1 MDEPVT
7 RAEVHGLI
15 AKAFAAE
22 RKIAQQM
29 LSDFADQLNLDLE
42 RIVLS
47 LTTEIAEL
55 NRALAELRRIQ
66 NAPLDKPLAPPP
78 HAH

>member
-7 RAEVHGLI
+7 RAEVNRLI

-29 LSDFADQLNLDLE
+29 LTDFADQLNADLE
-42 RIVLS
+42 KIVLS

-55 NRALAELRRIQ
+55 NRALHELRSLQDR
-66 NAPLDKPLAPPP
+66 PLDKLLSPPP

>member
-7 RAEVHGLI
+7 RAEVHRLI

-42 RIVLS
+42 KIVLS
-47 LTTEIAEL
+47 LTTEIGEL
-55 NRALAELRRIQ
+55 NRTLAELRRIQ
-66 NAPLDKPLAPPP
+66 GAPLDKPLPPPP

>member
-7 RAEVHGLI
+7 RAEVRRLI

-29 LSDFADQLNLDLE
+29 LGDFADQLNVDLE

-47 LTTEIAEL
+47 LTTEIGHA
-55 NRALAELRRIQ
+55 RGGSTPPS
-66 NAPLDKPLAPPP
+66 APPDKPLPPPP

>member
-7 RAEVHGLI
+7 RAEVRRLI

-29 LSDFADQLNLDLE
+29 LSDFADQLNVDLE

-47 LTTEIAEL
+47 LTTEIGEL
-55 NRALAELRRIQ
+55 NRTLAEVRRLQ
-66 NAPLDKPLAPPP
+66 SAPPDKPLPPPP

>member
-7 RAEVHGLI
+7 RAEVNRLI

-22 RKIAQQM
+22 RENNQR
-29 LSDFADQLNLDLE
+29 LLTDFADQLNADLE
-42 RIVLS
+42 KIVLS

-55 NRALAELRRIQ
+55 NRTLAELRRIQ
-66 NAPLDKPLAPPP
+66 GAPLDKPLPVPP
-78 HAH
+78 HTH

>member
-7 RAEVHGLI
+7 RAEVHRLI
-15 AKAFAAE
+15 TKAFAAE

-29 LSDFADQLNLDLE
+29 LSDFADQLNADLE
-42 RIVLS
+42 KIVLS
-47 LTTEIAEL
+47 LTTEIGEL
-55 NRALAELRRIQ
+55 NRTLAELRRLQ
-66 NAPLDKPLAPPP
+66 GAPLDKPLPPPP

>member
-7 RAEVHGLI
+7 RAEVHRLI

-29 LSDFADQLNLDLE
+29 LSDFADQLNADLE

-47 LTTEIAEL
+47 LTTEIGEL
-55 NRALAELRRIQ
+55 NRTLAELRRIQ
-66 NAPLDKPLAPPP
+66 GAPLDKPLPPPP

>member
-7 RAEVHGLI
+7 RAEVNRLI

-42 RIVLS
+42 KIVLS
-47 LTTEIAEL
+47 LTTEIGEL
-55 NRALAELRRIQ
+55 NRTLAELRRIQ
-66 NAPLDKPLAPPP
+66 NAPLDKPLPPP
-78 HAH
+78 PQAH